1 MDPRLLAALRGFYF
15 RGFLLFFLLLEIL
28 IDIVLRP
35 SRTLTLSSLVGLIL
49 LALVDAHFLARFHY
63 RDAVR
68 NGPGFLVKRLQARP
82 PPILRQP
89 HHARFE
95 DTLERMRD
103 NAGLPWVKPYTSPYS
118 SIDAVAF
125 VETDGTPALAV
136 TESLLT
142 GLAPSEIEAVL
153 AQALVRL
160 GGREAGT
167 RTHLCGL
174 ADFFG
179 RLADAQFPSSP
190 RMASLASR
198 LTAGLEKRLLKFVDP
213 QDEIRAD
220 EAAARLAEALPLAE
234 ALAKAQARNAAEPAI
249 PRTYALLCFAPEAPL
264 PTDRVR
270 IAEWPGSRPS
280 ILERLRALAPLTGE
294 EPAVVLR
301 RAREAAAEKAA
312 PE

>member
-1 MDPRLLAALRGFYF
+1 MKGDKFRPGPRAREAPPAVLDPRLLAALRGFYF
-15 RGFLLFFLLLEIL
+15 RGFFLFFLLLEIL

-82 PPILRQP
+82 PILRQP

-103 NAGLPWVKPYTSPYS
+103 NAGLPWVKPYTSPHS

-136 TESLLT
+136 TE
-142 GLAPSEIEAVL
+142 
-153 AQALVRL
+153 AL
-160 GGREAGT
+160 
-167 RTHLCGL
+167 
-174 ADFFG
+174 
-179 RLADAQFPSSP
+179 
-190 RMASLASR
+190 
-198 LTAGLEKRLLKFVDP
+198 
-213 QDEIRAD
+213 
-220 EAAARLAEALPLAE
+220 
-234 ALAKAQARNAAEPAI
+234 

-264 PTDRVR
+264 PTNRGR

-294 EPAVVLR
+294 EPAIVLR
-301 RAREAAAEKAA
+301 RAREAAAEEAA
-312 PE
+312 PG